1 MFFKNRQEQI
11 VDVNK
16 LIDQTREGDQDRYKV
31 RRIEKFL
38 TREVRETQKSF
49 PEELERKRE
58 ENKECYSFYYPFVMF
73 GSDVLETI
81 AGIIEYDLPEEI
93 QRQMEEDYE
102 KAVAW
107 NEELAR
113 KGAIKDD
120 EREMCGVHTL

>member
-31 RRIEKFL
+31 GRIKKFL
-38 TREVRETQKSF
+38 TQEVRETQESF
-49 PEELERKRE
+49 PEELERKRK
-58 ENKECYSFYYPFVMF
+58 ENKECYTFYYPFVLF
-73 GSDVLETI
+73 GSDVSKAI
-81 AGIIEYDLPEEI
+81 ADVIEYDLPEEI

-107 NEELAR
+107 NEELA
-113 KGAIKDD
+113 KGQAK
-120 EREMCGVHTL
+120 E

>member
-38 TREVRETQKSF
+38 TREVCIAQKNF
-49 PEELERKRE
+49 PEELEGKRK
-58 ENKECYSFYYPFVMF
+58 ENKECYTFYYPFVLF
-73 GSDVLETI
+73 GNDELKTI
-81 AGIIEYDLPEEI
+81 ADIIEYDLPEEI

>member
-1 MFFKNRQEQI
+1 MFFKNRQAQM

-16 LIDQTREGDQDRYKV
+16 LIDQTREGEHDRYKV
-31 RRIEKFL
+31 ERIERFL
-38 TREVRETQKSF
+38 TQKVCEEQKSF
-49 PEELERKRE
+49 PEELEGKRK
-58 ENKECYSFYYPFVMF
+58 ENKECYTFYYPFVLF
-73 GSDVLETI
+73 EDNALKTI
-81 AGIIEYDLPEEI
+81 ADIIEYDLPEEI

-120 EREMCGVHTL
+120 E